1 MKRAFLLFLINLLT
15 GITGSAQ
22 NKADNEYTGI
32 EYLQLKSELCRGWNT
47 WNTNSV
53 LSHVLLPEA
62 ISVDFYLKDKS
73 TGKILT
79 EALMGRRGKDAESI
93 LPLAHTNDGSYTEL
107 EIKWNGIGLKV
118 QSSAVGKNICFLLTP
133 LASNVNGEILVSPH
147 EIWWDRDGKVGIA
160 ENQLIYN
167 FPHLGQLAGL

>member
-1 MKRAFLLFLINLLT
+1 MKALILLFLINLFT
-15 GITGSAQ
+15 GITSSAQ
-22 NKADNEYTGI
+22 SKADNEYTGI

-107 EIKWNGIGLKV
+107 EIKWK
-118 QSSAVGKNICFLLTP
+118 
-133 LASNVNGEILVSPH
+133 SN
-147 EIWWDRDGKVGIA
+147 
-160 ENQLIYN
+160 
-167 FPHLGQLAGL
+167 